1 MSAREVTSETLK
13 LLLLVG
19 MFGVAFVLLYGV
31 GF

>member
-1 MSAREVTSETLK
+1 MSAREVASETLK

-19 MFGVAFVLLYGV
+19 MFAVAFVLLYGV